1 MRIRKL
7 TAALVAGAALAGSA
21 AVASTAAATGSAQP
35 ASIVDIL
42 AASAANNPPGSATD
56 NNWNDQDI
64 LLAAASALPF
74 DAVNDPDGPTIAAA
88 LAGFT
93 GTVFAPADA
102 SFRGLVADLTNT
114 PIWKLSEA
122 AVLETLLTIA
132 GETNLN
138 GSGIS
143 GAAALS
149 ETVRY
154 HATAAQ
160 IPDLRWP
167 ASRSVTTLT
176 QLPNLGLS
184 DGVFEIKRPFFS
196 LVGLADRDANDLN
209 PFGFGRTVRAAD
221 GGTVHVIAGVLRPLD
236 LAALFPLD

>member
-7 TAALVAGAALAGSA
+7 TAALIAGAALVGTS
-21 AVASTAAATGSAQP
+21 AVASPVGATGSAQP
-35 ASIVDIL
+35 GSIVEAL

-56 NNWNDQDI
+56 NNWNDLDI
-64 LLAAASALPF
+64 LLAAAGALPF
-74 DAVNDPDGPTIAAA
+74 DAVGDPNGPTIAAA
-88 LAGFT
+88 LTGFT

-102 SFRGLVADLTNT
+102 AFRGLVADLTNT

-122 AVLETLLTIA
+122 AVLDTLLTIA
-132 GETNLN
+132 GTPDLEGT
-138 GSGIS
+138 GVSGV
-143 GAAALS
+143 AALS

-160 IPDLRWP
+160 IPDLRRP

-176 QLPNLGLS
+176 QLPALGLS
-184 DGVFEIKRPFFS
+184 DGTFEIKRPFLG
-196 LVGLADRDANDLN
+196 LVGLADDDTNDLD
-209 PFGFGRTVRAAD
+209 PFWFGRTVRAAD

-236 LAALFPLD
+236 LAALSPGD

>member
-42 AASAANNPPGSATD
+42 VASAANNPPDSPTD
-56 NNWNDQDI
+56 SNWNDQDI

-74 DAVNDPDGPTIAAA
+74 DAVNDPTGPTIAAT
-88 LAGFT
+88 LTGFT

-122 AVLETLLTIA
+122 DVLNTLLTIA
-132 GETNLN
+132 GGPDLAP
-138 GSGIS
+138 GIS

-149 ETVRY
+149 ETIRY

-160 IPDLRWP
+160 IPDLRRP
-167 ASRSVTTLT
+167 KSRSVETLT
-176 QLPNLGLS
+176 QLPDLDLS
-184 DGVFEIKRPFFS
+184 DGTFEIKRPFFS
-196 LVGLADRDANDLN
+196 LVGLADDDTNDLD
-209 PFGFGRTVRAAD
+209 PFAFGRTILATD

-236 LAALFPLD
+236 LALLFPGD